1 MIIGDIYEK
10 WERLPDTILAV
21 VENQLNGTVVELQ
34 DVELFRLIQ
43 AVQRDKATQ
52 FEMDKIQCV
61 IQAALLAQ
69 VVSLRQVAEALG
81 PEHAEEIVE
90 QVQPIEEYLNQNAG
104 PATKDSLTQGI
115 AMVKWAMD
123 AVWAR
128 LEELM
133 NAPEPEQPE
142 QQQAQHQQAE
152 DEDVDQEPTEE
163 PTDEDE
169 DPHPR
174 GRAPRRGRH

>member
-10 WERLPDTILAV
+10 WERLPDTIRAV
-21 VENQLNGTVVELQ
+21 VENQLNGTVIELQ

-52 FEMDKIQCV
+52 FEKDKVQCV

-81 PEHAEEIVE
+81 PEHAKEIVE
-90 QVQPIEEYLNQNAG
+90 QIQPIEEYLDQNAG
-104 PATKDSLTQGI
+104 PATKDGLTQGV

-133 NAPEPEQPE
+133 NAPEPEQPV
-142 QQQAQHQQAE
+142 QQQAEGEQTE
-152 DEDVDQEPTEE
+152 DEDVDQEATDE
-163 PTDEDE
+163 PTDPDE

-174 GRAPRRGRH
+174 GRGRRGRH